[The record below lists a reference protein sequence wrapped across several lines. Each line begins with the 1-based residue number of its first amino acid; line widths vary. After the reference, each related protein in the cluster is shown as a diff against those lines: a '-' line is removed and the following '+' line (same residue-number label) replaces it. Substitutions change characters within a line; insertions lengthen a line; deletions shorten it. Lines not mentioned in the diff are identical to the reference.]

1 MATLMVLLI
10 FNLKGAGYSIILPR
24 LIDTLLGCFIAW
36 LAVNFI
42 WPDWNFRNIPNNIK
56 KSSQATF
63 DYFNVIVEQ
72 YQHGKIKTLNIVEFA
87 ELHITLKLNCRI

>member
-36 LAVNFI
+36 LAVNFYLARLEL
-42 WPDWNFRNIPNNIK
+42 PEHP
-56 KSSQATF
+56 Q
-63 DYFNVIVEQ
+63 Q
-72 YQHGKIKTLNIVEFA
+72 Y
-87 ELHITLKLNCRI
+87 

>member
-24 LIDTLLGCFIAW
+24 LIDTLLGCFYCW

-42 WPDWNFRNIPNNIK
+42 WPDRNFRNILNNIK
-56 KSSQATF
+56 KVQAT
-63 DYFNVIVEQ
+63 
-72 YQHGKIKTLNIVEFA
+72 L
-87 ELHITLKLNCRI
+87 ITC

>member
-42 WPDWNFRNIPNNIK
+42 W
-56 KSSQATF
+56 
-63 DYFNVIVEQ
+63 
-72 YQHGKIKTLNIVEFA
+72 
-87 ELHITLKLNCRI
+87 